1 LRHRNKPREATV
13 STSDDDFRAEG
24 PGLFGF
30 LADSNDDNVPVK
42 AFGVVGY
49 GVMTGVLGFSGGE
62 ADPEGPIQQNSYS
75 FHAGVEG
82 GSVQFTGA
90 AGVSLNRVG
99 VYGQVEDSP
108 SVPAGLRAG
117 VLGVASTQPGLIG
130 FARDGD
136 GAQGLSF
143 SGTAVRAASF
153 FGPGVHSIS
162 GALSGVTGI
171 SNTQGPPVPMNI
183 PTTAGVVGTSG
194 ERPGVIGTS
203 NALMGVFGFSTGNAG
218 VVGQTANP
226 NSFAGFFAGN
236 AVVTGTLTAAVKN
249 AMVAFP
255 DGSQRVLHC
264 MESPEHW
271 FEDFGTAKLKGGR
284 AVVKLDPDFAK
295 VITRDYRVFLTPEGD
310 CRGLYVHQKSA
321 ASFEVRELLGGES
334 AIAFCYRIVGRR
346 RDIKRHRRFAKID
359 ARLPVSAAA
368 TRPPRQ
374 RKPTAAAL
382 RAFVAGIEHEA
393 RERAPK
399 RARRVGRSRGIRW
412 TPRADRRAA
421 KQ

>member
-1 LRHRNKPREATV
+1 V
-13 STSDDDFRAEG
+13 STSDDSFRAEG
-24 PGLFGF
+24 RGLFGF

-49 GVMTGVLGFSGGE
+49 ALNVGVLGFSGVA

-75 FHAGVEG
+75 QRAGVEG
-82 GSVQFTGA
+82 GSVAFTGT

-108 SVPAGLRAG
+108 PVPDGLRAG
-117 VLGVASTQPGLIG
+117 VLGAASTQPGVIG

-143 SGTAVRAASF
+143 AGTAVRAASF

-183 PTTAGVVGTSG
+183 PTIAGVVGTAG
-194 ERPGVIGTS
+194 ARPGVIGTS
-203 NALMGVFGFSTGNAG
+203 DALMGVFGFSTGNAG

-271 FEDFGTAKLKGGR
+271 FEDFGTAKLQRGR
-284 AVVKLDPDFAK
+284 AEVKLDPDFAK
-295 VITRDYRVFLTPEGD
+295 LITRDYRVFLTPEGD
-310 CRGLYVHQKSA
+310 CRGLYVRRKSP
-321 ASFEVRELLGGES
+321 ASFEVRELMGGES
-334 AIAFCYRIVGRR
+334 GIAFSNRIVGRR
-346 RDIKRHRRFAKID
+346 RDITRHRRFAKID
-359 ARLPVSAAA
+359 ARLPVPLAA
-368 TRPPRQ
+368 TRAARRRRP
-374 RKPTAAAL
+374 AAL
-382 RAFVAGIEHEA
+382 HAFIAGLEREA

-399 RARRVGRSRGIRW
+399 RARKAGRSRAPTRW
-412 TPRADRRAA
+412 SQRAA
-421 KQ
+421 KQS